1 MVLVHINEELTRKYP
16 QGLYFDGK
24 YHENIAILKNLVL
37 DKKHQATLI
46 IDGPSG
52 AGKTTIGIQTA
63 LLLDPTFNLDRV
75 VFDPDT
81 FFQALQ
87 AAEPGQAVVFDESMI
102 LNSRNAMSAWNKRVN
117 IILSQIRS
125 KQLYIIFILPAI
137 FDLDR
142 SITLFKADCLIH
154 CYLRKY
160 KRGFFTVYSRK
171 KIKELYLLGK
181 KFYTYD
187 KPTANFFGR
196 FGSKFLLNEEEYE
209 KKKQAAINAGVGGK
223 KKEAGL
229 KKWQV
234 QRNIMLKDLHYEK
247 GMTHKEISALFPT
260 SYALSP
266 SEICDI
272 CNERQQPQPK
282 SA

>member
-1 MVLVHINEELTRKYP
+1 MVLVYINEELKRKYP

-24 YHENIAILKNLVL
+24 YHENVMILKNLVL
-37 DKKHQATLI
+37 DKKHQATII

-52 AGKTTIGIQTA
+52 AGKTTLGTQTA
-63 LLLDPTFNLDRV
+63 LLLDPTFNLSRV
-75 VFDPDT
+75 VFDPDS

-125 KQLYIIFILPAI
+125 KQLFIIFILPAV

-196 FGSKFLLNEEEYE
+196 FGSKFLLDEEAYE
-209 KKKQAAINAGVGGK
+209 NKKQEAINVGVNGK
-223 KKEAGL
+223 KKDEGL
-229 KKWQV
+229 KKWKE
-234 QRNIMLKDLHYEK
+234 QRNRLLKELYLERRM
-247 GMTHKEISALFPT
+247 GLKEISALFPT
-260 SYALSP
+260 NMALSP
-266 SEICDI
+266 TEICDI
-272 CNERQQPQPK
+272 CHDKR
-282 SA
+282 